1 MTATS
6 PDMPASDPQAEP
18 SRPEGQTKGGRLG
31 QWLRTLLHVGLV
43 LVMDMR
49 FVADPRSHDGAT
61 GDANTACASHS
72 HAWDLVA
79 RAIKWA
85 RALQAR
91 LAAEARTER
100 TGVSPEAERL
110 ERAAR
115 LLARPDWYKAA
126 KRRKRVE
133 GAAMR
138 PRADDCIA
146 GMAVAEVVGQICAD
160 LTAAATLLGK
170 SKALRIIVAV
180 ADAARAM
187 LGGTA
192 AAWQAMGPAP
202 DGTAVLP
209 AARMGLRAPDTG

>member
-18 SRPEGQTKGGRLG
+18 SCPEGRTKGGRLG

-43 LVMDMR
+43 LVMEMR
-49 FVADPRSHDGAT
+49 FVADPRSHEGAT

-91 LAAEARTER
+91 LAAE
-100 TGVSPEAERL
+100 
-110 ERAAR
+110 
-115 LLARPDWYKAA
+115 
-126 KRRKRVE
+126 
-133 GAAMR
+133 AMR

-192 AAWQAMGPAP
+192 AAWQVLPVGPAP
-202 DGTAVLP
+202 DGAGAAVLP